1 MGRRDGTGRLKG
13 GQQSKKW
20 LVTGCG
26 REIFFFFFFV
36 CLGGKLEGGY
46 ERESGWSSKGRKQN
60 RGTRRKKE
68 EEWEKREKK
77 LGVGDLGGRHLEGGY
92 LENEKRKGR
101 TSKNIILKE
110 DDSSIISRGC

>member
-1 MGRRDGTGRLKG
+1 MKG
-13 GQQSKKW
+13 GQQSKRW

-26 REIFFFFFFV
+26 REIFFFIG
-36 CLGGKLEGGY
+36 LGSKLEGGY

>member
-1 MGRRDGTGRLKG
+1 M
-13 GQQSKKW
+13 
-20 LVTGCG
+20 VTGCG
-26 REIFFFFFFV
+26 REIFFFFV
-36 CLGGKLEGGY
+36 GLRSKPEGGY
-46 ERESGWSSKGRKQN
+46 ERESGWSSKGEKQN